1 MASGACGLQATSNA
15 LATRQVPSNAKEFF
29 FMVMGPSSKAEA
41 GGTFCTVTAAIASCL
56 REWNPTTLR
65 RGWLF
70 KYESRYGGLQP
81 TLRHLHGTLT
91 PTQRTRGQKQQR
103 MQEREQ
109 RRESDANCKASSQAS
124 GHSTRA
130 NKANGQHRKN
140 SRNQA
145 TEDSPGNAGSTVSLR
160 RQFQLSIFRSSGAGL
175 PFPVSSR
182 SFRLSRKVTHLVLQC
197 AVNSTASRQ
206 FRWPKRTML

>member
-1 MASGACGLQATSNA
+1 MRHPRAT
-15 LATRQVPSNAKEFF
+15 VPSWPEAN
-29 FMVMGPSSKAEA
+29 PSLTGRIYVRSLYPKSKKQL
-41 GGTFCTVTAAIASCL
+41 G
-56 REWNPTTLR
+56 N
-65 RGWLF
+65 RG
-70 KYESRYGGLQP
+70 ESIY

-182 SFRLSRKVTHLVLQC
+182 SFRLSRKVAHLVLQC